1 MFISLCVSI
10 MLWVY
15 VTSID
20 EDTQKQTYRGV
31 RVVFVGEDTLEERG
45 LIVSNM
51 QTTSVTVTID
61 GPRREISKLSAADLE
76 ATIDLSN
83 IYQPGNNQYAYNI
96 TYPDGVNSNNFQVI
110 TRSPSTIAFTVE
122 RELSKTVD
130 IRGVF
135 SGGSA
140 EGYVVESGAMVF
152 EPSTITV
159 YGTAEE
165 LAKISYAQV
174 TIDGENINATIQEER
189 PFVFMNDNDEEVGEL
204 DVTTDVSTVITTVPV
219 NIIKELKLAVDVV
232 PGGGA
237 NKTNCTVE
245 IYPKTVTLSGST
257 DELEAMNELNI
268 GSINLSDYE
277 GDTELTMKLP
287 LSDDVQCVSGET
299 EVTVTLNFEGLVTH
313 TFEATDIQFINRTEG
328 YKAGIVNK
336 SLSVRIRA
344 PQETMDKIS
353 AEDIRVVAD
362 LAAYNEMT
370 GYVSVPVKI
379 YIDGVTGA
387 GAVGNYNVTVNLTK

>member
-15 VTSID
+15 VTSVEEITK
-20 EDTQKQTYRGV
+20 ENTYRGV
-31 RVVFVGEDTLEERG
+31 RVVFVGEDILEERG
-45 LIVSNM
+45 LIVSNV
-51 QTTSVTVTID
+51 QTSSVTVVIE
-61 GPRREISKLSAADLE
+61 GPQREMMKFSDADLE

-83 IYQPGNNQYAYNI
+83 IYQPGTNQYAYNI
-96 TYPDGVNSNNFQVI
+96 TYPDGVNSSNFQVK
-110 TRSPSTIAFTVE
+110 TRSPSTISFTVE
-122 RELSKTVD
+122 RELSKTVE

-135 SGGSA
+135 SGSSA
-140 EGYVVESGAMVF
+140 EGYVVESGAMIF

-174 TIDGENINATIQEER
+174 TIDGENINATIREER
-189 PFVFMNDNDEEVGEL
+189 PFVFMNNDDEETGEL
-204 DVTTDVSTVITTVPV
+204 DVTTDVSSIITTVPV
-219 NIIKELKLAVDVV
+219 NMIKEVELTVDIV

-237 NKTNCTVE
+237 NKNNCTVE
-245 IYPKTVTLSGST
+245 IEPKTITLSGST
-257 DELEAMNELNI
+257 DELETMNKLNI
-268 GSINLSDYE
+268 GSINLADYE
-277 GDTELTMKLP
+277 DDTELTLALP
-287 LSDDVQCVSGET
+287 LSDDVQCVTGET
-299 EVTVTLNFEGLVTH
+299 EVTVTLKFEGLVTK

-328 YKAGIVNK
+328 YKAGIVNNT
-336 SLSVRIRA
+336 LSVRIRA
-344 PQETMDKIS
+344 TQETMDKIS
-353 AEDIRVVAD
+353 TEDIRVVAD